1 MAKERDRRSRCLI
14 QVETWRLID
23 LGKADPLV
31 AQAFYEAVA
40 EAVHRDLV
48 PNTLILVQPD
58 SPYACIGYHQDLEKE
73 IDLEYINER
82 DLPVIR
88 RSQGGGATYLDKNQV
103 FYQIVAKNSEILP
116 RNVNKLFEKLLAVTV
131 ASYREM
137 GVEAE
142 FKPLNDVVV
151 NGRKISGNGAGVH
164 ESATILVGNFIM
176 DLDYDLMAR
185 VLRVPDEKFR
195 DKMAKSME
203 KWVSTLNKELG
214 ESPSPKVIK
223 NVYVKQFQQ
232 IMDIRLEPSKP
243 TPAEYNI
250 FERETKPRH
259 LSTDWLYMESPRQKQ
274 GRAVKIAHNIKMV
287 EADHKA
293 GKLIRVRAEVGGD
306 ILMDVN
312 ITGDFFIIPKESIS
326 ELEEKIRGLRLDEAV
341 LLEVVEDYYSE
352 YEPESPGVTPRDIVD
367 ACMKLKTYI

>member
-23 LGKADPLV
+23 LGKAEPFV

-48 PNTLILVQPD
+48 PNTLIIVQPD
-58 SPYACIGYHQDLEKE
+58 SPYTCIGYHQDLEKE
-73 IDLEYINER
+73 IDIEYINER

-88 RSQGGGATYLDKNQV
+88 RSQGGGATYLDQNQV
-103 FYQIVAKNSEILP
+103 FYQIVAKNSETLP
-116 RNVNKLFEKLLAVTV
+116 RNVDKLFEKLLAVTV

-137 GVEAE
+137 GVAAE

-203 KWVSTLNKELG
+203 KWVSTLSKELG

-223 NVYVKQFQQ
+223 EVYVNQFQQ

-274 GRAVKIAHNIKMV
+274 GIAVKIAHTIKMV

-293 GKLIRVRAEVGGD
+293 GKLIRVRAEIEGD

-312 ITGDFFIIPKESIS
+312 ITGDFFIIPKKSIS

-352 YEPESPGVTPRDIVD
+352 YGPESPGVTPRDIVD
-367 ACMKLKTYI
+367 ACMKLKTHI

>member
-23 LGKADPLV
+23 LGKAEPLV

-48 PNTLILVQPD
+48 PNTLIIVQPD
-58 SPYACIGYHQDLEKE
+58 SPYTCIGYHQDLEKE
-73 IDLEYINER
+73 IDIEYINER

-88 RSQGGGATYLDKNQV
+88 RSQGGGATYLDQNQV
-103 FYQIVAKNSEILP
+103 FYQIVAKNSETLP
-116 RNVNKLFEKLLAVTV
+116 RNVDKLFKKLLAVTV

-137 GVEAE
+137 GVAAE

-203 KWVSTLNKELG
+203 KWVSTLSKELG

-223 NVYVKQFQQ
+223 EVYVNQFQQ

-250 FERETKPRH
+250 FERKTKPRH

-274 GRAVKIAHNIKMV
+274 GRAVKIAHTIKMV

-293 GKLIRVRAEVGGD
+293 GKLIRVRAEIEGD

-312 ITGDFFIIPKESIS
+312 ITGDFFIIPKKSIS
-326 ELEEKIRGLRLDEAV
+326 ELEEKIRGLKLDEAV

-352 YEPESPGVTPRDIVD
+352 YGPESPGVTPRDIVD
-367 ACMKLKTYI
+367 ACMKLKTHI

>member
-23 LGKADPLV
+23 LGKAEPLV

-48 PNTLILVQPD
+48 PNTLIIVQPD
-58 SPYACIGYHQDLEKE
+58 SPYTCIGYHQDLEKE
-73 IDLEYINER
+73 IDIEYINER

-88 RSQGGGATYLDKNQV
+88 RSQGGGATYLDQNQV
-103 FYQIVAKNSEILP
+103 FYQIVAKNSETLP
-116 RNVNKLFEKLLAVTV
+116 RNVDKLFKKLLAVTV

-137 GVEAE
+137 GVAAE

-203 KWVSTLNKELG
+203 KWVSTLSKELG

-223 NVYVKQFQQ
+223 EVYVNQFQQ

-274 GRAVKIAHNIKMV
+274 GIAVKIAHTIKMV

-293 GKLIRVRAEVGGD
+293 GKLIRVRAEIEGD

-312 ITGDFFIIPKESIS
+312 ITGDFFIIPKKSIS

-352 YEPESPGVTPRDIVD
+352 YGPESPGVTPRDIVD
-367 ACMKLKTYI
+367 ACMKLKTHI

>member
-1 MAKERDRRSRCLI
+1 
-14 QVETWRLID
+14 
-23 LGKADPLV
+23 
-31 AQAFYEAVA
+31 
-40 EAVHRDLV
+40 
-48 PNTLILVQPD
+48 
-58 SPYACIGYHQDLEKE
+58 
-73 IDLEYINER
+73 
-82 DLPVIR
+82 
-88 RSQGGGATYLDKNQV
+88 
-103 FYQIVAKNSEILP
+103 
-116 RNVNKLFEKLLAVTV
+116 
-131 ASYREM
+131 
-137 GVEAE
+137 
-142 FKPLNDVVV
+142 
-151 NGRKISGNGAGVH
+151 
-164 ESATILVGNFIM
+164 
-176 DLDYDLMAR
+176 
-185 VLRVPDEKFR
+185 
-195 DKMAKSME
+195 MAKSME
-203 KWVSTLNKELG
+203 KWVSTLSKELG

-223 NVYVKQFQQ
+223 EVYVNQFQQ

-259 LSTDWLYMESPRQKQ
+259 LSTDWLFMESPRQKQ

-352 YEPESPGVTPRDIVD
+352 YEPESPGVRPRDIVN
-367 ACMKLKTYI
+367 ACMKLKKHI